1 MDFTHPTYVI
11 LPIKPP
17 VADQVLRIRERYG
30 HPSPNPV
37 EVTVAG
43 SSGVDVL
50 EPDQDP
56 AAVVQALE
64 RIAASTPPF
73 QTEFG
78 EVRRFP
84 GTHIYWLSLK
94 DEAPFRAAE
103 ELRHSLP
110 AQPLPLPAPLHAAGA
125 GALRGGGGGAPPP
138 ASSGHGGL
146 RRDRPGGGGGAGE
159 PAGGGPH
166 PVDGQAHRRMSPQ
179 GHASQADPPRGSAW
193 LHPCACG

>member
-94 DEAPFRAAE
+94 DEAPFRALHDRLKNSGIRFRPSPFPYQPHCTLQVRERSEEEAAE
-103 ELRHSLP
+103 LLRLRVP
-110 AQPLPLPAPLHAAGA
+110 GTVVFDEIALAAEVVRENRPVEARILWTARLTGA
-125 GALRGGGGGAPPP
+125 
-138 ASSGHGGL
+138 
-146 RRDRPGGGGGAGE
+146 
-159 PAGGGPH
+159 
-166 PVDGQAHRRMSPQ
+166 
-179 GHASQADPPRGSAW
+179 
-193 LHPCACG
+193 